1 MKISLEISLYPLEPD
16 FKTIIK
22 AFIAKIKSYE
32 GVTLKSN
39 NISTQIS
46 GDYELIM
53 DLLRNEVKPVLEAQP
68 SVFVIKFLAG
78 DKLAD

>member
-1 MKISLEISLYPLEPD
+1 MKLSLEISLYPLEPE
-16 FKTIIK
+16 FKSIIK
-22 AFIAKIKSYE
+22 AFIAKLKTYE
-32 GVTLKSN
+32 GISLKMN

-46 GDYELIM
+46 GDYDLIM
-53 DLLRNEVKPVLEAQP
+53 DLLRSEVKPVLEAQP